1 MGSKICMNVLCGTT
15 NTHEWKKGWSLRSG
29 GFAHLCFK
37 CGAAYEKLVYC
48 DKFHAGESGW
58 RDCSLCRKPLHC
70 GCIVSKSLY
79 ECLDYGGVGCIS
91 CAKSSQPR
99 VIQNDDVLNGFGG
112 LKISN
117 YSDRQST
124 VVQNGAF
131 SNTVDEGKL
140 LQLCKIMEA
149 NESNLLPQPQRG
161 DINVSHVQKKQE
173 EVINHKGEV
182 GLGFSSTTQ
191 PSIGSLTFSKS
202 DNGRTMIEDMNKS
215 SSQPSLSMTL
225 GSPSATPSFVQPFPG
240 GLVDVREQSK
250 TPSSFQQGHGR
261 EQGTTPSFQQG
272 LVDGREQSK
281 TSSSFQ
287 QGLVDGR
294 EQSKTP
300 SSFQQGLVDG
310 REQSKTPSS
319 FQQGQKSRPILPKPL
334 KPGVTM
340 SSETN
345 KGGFPNVRV
354 ARPPAEGRGKNQLL
368 PRYWPRITDQELQ
381 KLSGDLNSTIVP
393 LFEKVL
399 SASDAGRIGRLVL
412 PKACAEAYFPPISQS
427 EGLPIKIQDV
437 KGNEWM
443 FQFRFWPNNNSRM
456 YVLEGVTPCIQSMQ
470 LQAGDTVTFSRID
483 PGGRLVMGFRKASKS
498 LDMQDPQ
505 TSILPNGS
513 TPGETSCPSVVE
525 NPATGSGHPGLF
537 QTNTGSK
544 DPHLH
549 ALSEHLHLTD
559 GDMSLHRND
568 YHGHRTSEDLLQQP
582 VSNSDKKRA
591 RNIGPKS
598 KRLLMHSEDVLELR
612 LTWEEAQDL
621 LRPPPS
627 VKPSIVTIED
637 HEFEEYDE
645 PPVFGKRSLFTA
657 SSSER
662 QEQWAQCDD
671 CSKWRRLPADVL
683 LPPKWTCSENS
694 WDTSR
699 RLCSAPEEM
708 SQKDFDSLL
717 RASKDLKKRRIIEN
731 CSETQEHEPSG
742 LDALA
747 SAAILGD
754 NVVDSGEQSVGATT
768 RHPRHR
774 PGCTC
779 IVCIQPPSGKGKHK
793 PTCTCNVCLTVRR
806 RFKTLMM
813 RKKKRQS
820 EREAENAQ
828 KDNNNHKDES
838 EINGTSTEV
847 GLHMNHSSENG
858 GCQSRIEA
866 DVAESSTAGQIDLN
880 CEPNPYVQSSGLTL
894 LRLADAV
901 SQPLNN
907 YVKESCLA
915 NMMREPQAGIGSS
928 LLTQATD
935 ESERRL
941 SNEGCLSAVA
951 AWDCEGR
958 GDAD

>member
-1 MGSKICMNVLCGTT
+1 MGSRICMNVLCGTT
-15 NTHEWKKGWSLRSG
+15 NTHEWKKGWPLRSG

-48 DKFHAGESGW
+48 DKFHAGETGW

-161 DINVSHVQKKQE
+161 DINVSLVQKKQE
-173 EVINHKGEV
+173 EVINHNGEV

-225 GSPSATPSFVQPFPG
+225 GSPSATPSFVLPFPG
-240 GLVDVREQSK
+240 GLVDGREQSK

-261 EQGTTPSFQQG
+261 EQSMTPSFQQG

-281 TSSSFQ
+281 TPLSFQ

-334 KPGVTM
+334 KPAVTM

-427 EGLPIKIQDV
+427 EGLPIRIQDV

-505 TSILPNGS
+505 TSMLPNGS

-525 NPATGSGHPGLF
+525 NPATGSGHLGLF

-559 GDMSLHRND
+559 GDMSLHKND

-699 RLCSAPEEM
+699 RSCSAPEEM
-708 SQKDFDSLL
+708 SQKDLDSLL

-731 CSETQEHEPSG
+731 CTEAQEHEPSG

-866 DVAESSTAGQIDLN
+866 DVAESSSAGQIDLN
-880 CEPNPYVQSSGLTL
+880 CEPNPYVQASGLTL
-894 LRLADAV
+894 LRLADAA

-907 YVKESCLA
+907 YMKESCLT
-915 NMMREPQAGIGSS
+915 NMMCEPQAGIGSS

-941 SNEGCLSAVA
+941 SAVA
-951 AWDCEGR
+951 PWDCEGR